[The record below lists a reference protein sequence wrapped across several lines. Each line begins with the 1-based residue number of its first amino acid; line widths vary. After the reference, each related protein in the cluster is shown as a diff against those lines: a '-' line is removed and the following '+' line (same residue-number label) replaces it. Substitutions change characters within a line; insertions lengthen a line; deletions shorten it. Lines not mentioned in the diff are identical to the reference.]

1 MRVPSV
7 LTTTGTSLFLTGRP
21 RLATAGSP
29 PEGAVTVLLVED
41 NPVDAMRM
49 RQLLARARSSHFLV
63 ESVASLRSALDRL
76 SGGGVD
82 LVLLDLGLPDSLGL
96 DTYTAMACAAPAV
109 PTIILARPHEEP
121 LGFEAIQLGAQDVVL
136 KTHASAE
143 GLARVIRCAVER
155 HRVVA
160 SLRGLSLTDELT
172 GLLNR
177 RGFTTIAQGHLRLAS
192 RTGQRFLL
200 LFADV
205 DGLKQ
210 INDTY
215 GHHEGDRALARVSE
229 ALRRTF
235 RQSDVVARYG
245 GDEFAILALDSSG
258 DDGATIRRRL
268 ATSLAQE
275 AARGPEPYPLAV
287 SLGVIAFEGR
297 LEEPLGAL
305 LARAD
310 AALYREKGGLGTRR
324 STLGAR
330 QPTASAVPESGSV
343 ERL

>member
-1 MRVPSV
+1 MRLPNSFTLAGAGPLV
-7 LTTTGTSLFLTGRP
+7 TSRP
-21 RLATAGSP
+21 RLAPTGSQP
-29 PEGAVTVLLVED
+29 AGAVTVLLVED
-41 NPVDAMRM
+41 NPVDAMRI
-49 RQLLARARSSHFLV
+49 RQLLARARSSHFVV
-63 ESVASLRSALDRL
+63 ESVASLRSAQDRF
-76 SGGGVD
+76 GGGGID
-82 LVLLDLGLPDSLGL
+82 LVLLDLDLPDSIGL
-96 DTYTAMACAAPAV
+96 DTYSGLAHVAPAV
-109 PTIILARPHEEP
+109 PMIVLTRPQDEP
-121 LGFEAIQLGAQDVVL
+121 MGFEAIQLGAQDAII

-143 GLARVIRCAVER
+143 GLARVIRGAIER

-215 GHHEGDRALARVSE
+215 GHHEGDHALARVSE
-229 ALRRTF
+229 VLRRTF

-245 GDEFAILALDSSG
+245 GDEFAILALDSRG
-258 DDGATIRRRL
+258 DDGVTIRRRL
-268 ATSLAQE
+268 VANLAQE
-275 AARGPEPYPLAV
+275 SAAGPEPYPLGLSV
-287 SLGVIAFEGR
+287 GVIAFEGR

-310 AALYREKGGLGTRR
+310 VALYREKRARSGGPAPVSGP
-324 STLGAR
+324 SLGAAAET
-330 QPTASAVPESGSV
+330 P
-343 ERL
+343 

>member
-1 MRVPSV
+1 MRMPNA
-7 LTTTGTSLFLTGRP
+7 LTTTGQSPLLTGRL
-21 RLATAGSP
+21 RLAAAGARPDGSL
-29 PEGAVTVLLVED
+29 TVLLVED
-41 NPVDAMRM
+41 NPVDAMRV
-49 RQLLARARSSHFLV
+49 RQLLARARSSHFVV

-76 SGGGVD
+76 GGGGVD
-82 LVLLDLGLPDSLGL
+82 LVLLDLDLPDSLGL
-96 DTYTAMACAAPAV
+96 ETYSAVACAV
-109 PTIILARPHEEP
+109 PTVPTVVLARPHDEA

-205 DGLKQ
+205 DGLKH

-229 ALRRTF
+229 VLRRTF

-245 GDEFAILALDSSG
+245 GDEFAILALDSNG
-258 DDGATIRRRL
+258 DEGATIRRRL
-268 ATSLAQE
+268 AASLANE
-275 AARGPEPYPLAV
+275 AESGPEPYPLAV
-287 SLGVIAFEGR
+287 SVGVIAFEGR

-310 AALYREKGGLGTRR
+310 VALYREKRARPLGRAPASPPPTLEGAER
-324 STLGAR
+324 S
-330 QPTASAVPESGSV
+330 
-343 ERL
+343 